1 MQLLVVG
8 ATGGTGRQ
16 AVEQALERGHS
27 VTAFVRDPAKLGI
40 QHPNL
45 TVLTGDVLKPE
56 TLLPAVRRQDAVLC
70 SLGGRPGPSRPGP
83 SRLGQQDY
91 AVSEGTKNLIE
102 AMRLAGVRRLLVVS
116 SLGVGDSYAGAP
128 LFSKLFIRT
137 FLSGPIAEK
146 EIQEQAIMDSKLDW
160 LIVRPT
166 RLLDGKATGNYKVAG
181 KMDFSVFNMPRINR
195 ADVAAFLL
203 DQLSSDQY
211 RHEAVTITN
220 K

>member
-8 ATGGTGRQ
+8 ATGGTGKQ
-16 AVEQALERGHS
+16 AVEQALERGHM

-45 TVLTGDVLKPE
+45 TILTGDVLKPE

-70 SLGGRPGPSRPGP
+70 SLGSRPG
-83 SRLGQQDY
+83 QQDHSL
-91 AVSEGTKNLIE
+91 SEGTKNLIE
-102 AMRLAGVRRLLVVS
+102 AMKLANVRRLLVVS
-116 SLGVGDSYAGAP
+116 SLGVGDSYASAP
-128 LFSKLFIRT
+128 LLSKLFIKT

-146 EIQEQAIMDSKLDW
+146 EIQEQAIRDSKLDW
-160 LIVRPT
+160 LIARPT
-166 RLLDGKATGNYKVAG
+166 RLLDGKATGHYKVAEH
-181 KMDFSVFNMPRINR
+181 MDFSAFNMPQINR

-203 DQLSSDQY
+203 DQLTLDQY
-211 RHEAVTITN
+211 LHKAVTITD